1 MKNAVVQKVGDRW
14 TFSRSSSR
22 NAHQTIGAL
31 VISGMMIVRFLYELN
46 CLFDLRLDSELAAIN
61 REIEIRK
68 EAHYEL
74 SRRKQ
79 AVSTK
84 ADL

>member
-1 MKNAVVQKVGDRW
+1 VGLF
-14 TFSRSSSR
+14 TPQQPHK
-22 NAHQTIGAL
+22 AQQTRGAL
-31 VISGMMIVRFLYELN
+31 VISGTMIVRFLYELN
-46 CLFDLRLDSELAAIN
+46 QLFDLRLDRELAAIN

-84 ADL
+84 ADS